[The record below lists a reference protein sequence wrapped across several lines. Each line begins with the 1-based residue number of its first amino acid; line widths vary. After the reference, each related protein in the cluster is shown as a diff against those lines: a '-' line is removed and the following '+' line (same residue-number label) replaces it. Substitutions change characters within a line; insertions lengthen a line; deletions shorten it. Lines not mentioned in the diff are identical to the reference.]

1 MARID
6 VDIDI
11 DDLMWSMNKWEKEE
25 MAEALYDDGVI
36 PKALLGIEAEISNRE
51 PSTNL
56 EQELSSLLDAIWSN
70 RLFINHEDFNTLRE
84 LSKKGI

>member
-25 MAEALYDDGVI
+25 MAEKLYEDGIV
-36 PKALLGIEAEISNRE
+36 PKALQAE
-51 PSTNL
+51 L
-56 EQELSSLLDAIWSN
+56 
-70 RLFINHEDFNTLRE
+70 
-84 LSKKGI
+84 KKTTVM